1 MVEPLFF
8 SVIIPFYNREKYL
21 GKAVESVL
29 NQSHAD
35 WELILVDDGST
46 DDSLR
51 IATSFADSRVK
62 VIFNSTN
69 SGNAVA
75 RNTGWKSANYPWVA
89 YLDSDDWYEPDYLGR
104 MAQAIRSNPNS
115 GFFWTGVRFV
125 QEGANTQKEEFW
137 KPSKALPSDTFF
149 DQLRIGTNAGVCFSK
164 SVLEELGGFESRL
177 RASVDREF
185 FLRISPKHEGRGVD
199 FIGVNCLIGM
209 HESVRKSYA
218 FQSEAYDFLIERYK
232 IQIEKN
238 PQRKT
243 WWYHKA
249 MWLSLYSKDY
259 KKGLFYLSLIPKS
272 LKSII
277 LFLIFI
283 LLPHK
288 TAILFHKRVNKKL

>member
-8 SVIIPFYNREKYL
+8 SVIIPFFNRKKYL
-21 GKAVESVL
+21 GKAIESVL
-29 NQSHAD
+29 NQSYAD

-51 IATSFADSRVK
+51 IANSFADSRVK
-62 VIFNSTN
+62 VISNSSN

-89 YLDSDDWYEPDYLGR
+89 YLDSDDWYEPNYLDR

-125 QEGANTQKEEFW
+125 REGANMQKEEFW
-137 KPSKALPSDTFF
+137 KPLKALPSDTFF

-164 SVLEELGGFESRL
+164 SVLEELAGFESRL

-185 FLRISPKHEGRGVD
+185 LLRISPKHEGRGVD

-218 FQSEAYDFLIERYK
+218 HQAEAYDFLIERYK

-238 PQRKT
+238 SKRKT

-249 MWLSLYSKDY
+249 MWLSLYCGNRKRAKNY
-259 KKGLFYLSLIPKS
+259 LGLAGYPAKS
-272 LKSII
+272 LF

-283 LLPHK
+283 FLPNALARKIHK
-288 TAILFHKRVNKKL
+288 SMAC

>member
-1 MVEPLFF
+1 MVEQLFF
-8 SVIIPFYNREKYL
+8 SIIIPFYNREKYL

-29 NQSHAD
+29 NQSYAD

-51 IATSFADSRVK
+51 IANSFADSRVK
-62 VIFNSTN
+62 VISNSSN
-69 SGNAVA
+69 RGNAVA

-89 YLDSDDWYEPDYLGR
+89 YLDSDDWYEPNYLDR

-125 QEGANTQKEEFW
+125 QEGPNAQKEEFW
-137 KPSKALPSDTFF
+137 KPLKALPSDTFF

-185 FLRISPKHEGRGVD
+185 FLRISTKYGGRGVD

-209 HESVRKSYA
+209 HESVRKSYKHQA
-218 FQSEAYDFLIERYK
+218 EAYGFIIGLHK
-232 IQIEKN
+232 NQIEKN
-238 PQRKT
+238 PNRKA

-249 MWLSLYSKDY
+249 MWLSLYCGNT
-259 KKGLFYLSLIPKS
+259 KKAKNYLELAGYPAKS
-272 LKSII
+272 LF
-277 LFLIFI
+277 LFLVFIFFPKALARKI
-283 LLPHK
+283 HK
-288 TAILFHKRVNKKL
+288 SMAG